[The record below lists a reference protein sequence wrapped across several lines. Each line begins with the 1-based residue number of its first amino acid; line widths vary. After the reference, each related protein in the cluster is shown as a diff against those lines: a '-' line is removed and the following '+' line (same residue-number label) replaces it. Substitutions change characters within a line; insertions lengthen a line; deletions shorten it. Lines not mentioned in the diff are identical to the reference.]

1 MYVKNLELTDSF
13 SNNQKPEMYQRYV
26 DITLFKMSF
35 GGVGIGVVEREMR
48 CDLSVVA
55 DLCI

>member
-35 GGVGIGVVEREMR
+35 GGVGIGVVERKR
-48 CDLSVVA
+48 DAV
-55 DLCI
+55 